1 MCICGSKKNFQGGGG
16 GGPTVIWV
24 YVFQGEIVEILYCKF
39 VKIWICRGWSEPP
52 SPPLY
57 SRICMVLL
65 GLQSKCFG
73 KLSCIYEQNI
83 IIGTFTMWFISVGV
97 SWIWKWR
104 LSLENKIG
112 IRKSQWQKILELSRK
127 NRSVRR
133 NGAGRVSVGVKHATL
148 NPPPPAPLHL

>member
-1 MCICGSKKNFQGGGG
+1 MQIQKKISRGEGVGVQRLFEF
-16 GGPTVIWV
+16 I
-24 YVFQGEIVEILYCKF
+24 FQGEIVEILYCKF

-52 SPPLY
+52 SPPPLY

-73 KLSCIYEQNI
+73 KLSCIYKQNI

-112 IRKSQWQKILELSRK
+112 IRKSQWQKIFRIVTEKQKCEEER
-127 NRSVRR
+127 
-133 NGAGRVSVGVKHATL
+133 GREG
-148 NPPPPAPLHL
+148 